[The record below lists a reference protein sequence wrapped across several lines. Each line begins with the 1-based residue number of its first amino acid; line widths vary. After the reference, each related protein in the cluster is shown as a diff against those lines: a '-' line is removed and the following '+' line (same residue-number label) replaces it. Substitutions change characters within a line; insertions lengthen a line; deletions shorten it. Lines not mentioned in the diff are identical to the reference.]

1 MCACPS
7 AFAGTTER
15 MVQMTLPKSLS
26 RTPPSTIT
34 ATTIVSSLLSVQT
47 SGAGFTDLTAEI
59 AKFVREAGAREGVVT
74 LFIRHTSASLTIQ
87 ENADPTVLDDLLTA
101 LNRAAPENAGWS
113 HDTEGPDDMPAH
125 IKTMLTATSLQVP
138 VLRGAPALG
147 TWQAIYLIEHRA
159 RPHRREIVLQFIGA
173 TD

>member
-1 MCACPS
+1 MPP
-7 AFAGTTER
+7 
-15 MVQMTLPKSLS
+15 PKSLS

-34 ATTIVSSLLSVQT
+34 APAIVSSHLAVQT
-47 SGAGFTDLTAEI
+47 RGAGFTDLTAEI
-59 AKFVREAGAREGVVT
+59 AKFVADAHAREGAVT

-87 ENADPTVLDDLLTA
+87 ENADPSVLDDLTTA
-101 LNRAAPENAGWS
+101 LHRLAPENAGWT

-138 VLRGAPALG
+138 VLQGELALG

-159 RPHRREIVLQFIGA
+159 RPHRREVVLQFIGSV
-173 TD
+173 D